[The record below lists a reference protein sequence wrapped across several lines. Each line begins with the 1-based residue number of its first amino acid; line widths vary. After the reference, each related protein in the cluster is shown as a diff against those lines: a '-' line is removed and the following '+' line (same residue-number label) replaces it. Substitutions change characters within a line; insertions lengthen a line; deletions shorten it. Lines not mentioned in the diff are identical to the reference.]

1 MESCI
6 GCKGVGLK
14 RNFER
19 IVENISMSH
28 FEHGAID
35 KQSKQLVDPQVA
47 AKRTLYECPGCTRDV
62 FVRKGEIKIP
72 HFAHK
77 KDKNATCT
85 YYNRNPS
92 KDQQHRNA
100 QLKLKQFLERGVEI
114 EICRICIGNCGSVSN
129 WGVNYTPGSIIK
141 LEHSFKYND
150 STKKADV
157 VFLHDG
163 KIIVIFEVVHTH
175 FTKELDRPEPWHE
188 ISAAEIN
195 KVPSDSSRVKLT
207 CLRQKTCKSC
217 IERQSREERL
227 RIERQIEYNKHRI
240 EREREQEIRFK
251 EWVKR
256 QDELMEQR
264 IKLDEEKRIRR
275 EKLEEEKRIQDE
287 QDYINT
293 HKEEIEY
300 QKNQELI
307 KQQRLK
313 EEERKQ
319 IKVLPKILQ
328 QRERSKI
335 YERELNR
342 ITNEV
347 PKCSNCKSTRCTK
360 CNHII
365 GPIWVK
371 FKNEELPKIFADHG
385 LDE

>member
-1 MESCI
+1 
-6 GCKGVGLK
+6 
-14 RNFER
+14 
-19 IVENISMSH
+19 MSH

-35 KQSKQLVDPQVA
+35 KQIKQLVDPQVA
-47 AKRTLYECPGCTRDV
+47 AKRILYECPGCTRDV

-100 QLKLKQFLERGVEI
+100 QLKLKQFLERGVEV
-114 EICRICIGNCGSVSN
+114 EISRICIGNCGSVSN
-129 WGVNYTPGSIIK
+129 WGVNYTHDSIIK

-157 VFLHDG
+157 VFLHDK

-175 FTKELDRPEPWHE
+175 FTKEIDRPEPWHE

-195 KVPSDSSRVKLT
+195 KIPSDSTSVKLT

-217 IERQSREERL
+217 IERQTREERL
-227 RIERQIEYNKHRI
+227 RIERQIEYNKHCI
-240 EREREQEIRFK
+240 ERERQRELEEKRRFE

-256 QDELMEQR
+256 QDELTEQR
-264 IKLDEEKRIRR
+264 IKLDEEKRIQR
-275 EKLEEEKRIQDE
+275 EKRIKLDEEKRLQEE

-293 HKEEIEY
+293 HQEEIEY
-300 QKNQELI
+300 QKNQEVI

-313 EEERKQ
+313 EEERKH

-335 YERELNR
+335 Y
-342 ITNEV
+342 
-347 PKCSNCKSTRCTK
+347 
-360 CNHII
+360 
-365 GPIWVK
+365 
-371 FKNEELPKIFADHG
+371 
-385 LDE
+385 

>member
-1 MESCI
+1 
-6 GCKGVGLK
+6 
-14 RNFER
+14 
-19 IVENISMSH
+19 MSH
-28 FEHGAID
+28 FEHGAVD
-35 KQSKQLVDPQVA
+35 KQTKQLVDPQVA
-47 AKRTLYECPGCTRDV
+47 AKRILYECPDCTRDV

-72 HFAHK
+72 HFAHR

-85 YYNRNPS
+85 YFNRNPS

-100 QLKLKQFLERGVEI
+100 QLKLKQFLERGVEV
-114 EICRICIGNCGSVSN
+114 EISRICIGNCGRVSN
-129 WGVNYTPGSIIK
+129 WGVNYRPGSIIK

-157 VFLHDG
+157 AFLHD
-163 KIIVIFEVVHTH
+163 KQIIVIFEVVHKHYTM
-175 FTKELDRPEPWHE
+175 EENRPEPWHE

-195 KVPSDSSRVKLT
+195 MIPSDSTSVKLT

-217 IERQSREERL
+217 IDRQTREERL
-227 RIERQIEYNKHRI
+227 RIERQIEYNNRRS
-240 EREREQEIRFK
+240 EREREEEKRYE

-264 IKLDEEKRIRR
+264 IKLDEEKRIQR
-275 EKLEEEKRIQDE
+275 EQRIKREEENRIQEE
-287 QDYINT
+287 QNYNNA
-293 HKEEIEY
+293 HEEEVEY

-313 EEERKQ
+313 EEEHKR

-335 YERELNR
+335 YERESQR
-342 ITNEV
+342 IANEV
-347 PKCSNCKSTRCTK
+347 PKCSSCKGMRCTK

-365 GPIWVK
+365 GPIWIK
-371 FKNEELPKIFADHG
+371 FKNEELPKILADHG

>member
-1 MESCI
+1 
-6 GCKGVGLK
+6 
-14 RNFER
+14 
-19 IVENISMSH
+19 MSH
-28 FEHGAID
+28 FEHGAVD
-35 KQSKQLVDPQVA
+35 KQTKQLVDPQVA
-47 AKRTLYECPGCTRDV
+47 AKRILYECPDCTRDV

-72 HFAHK
+72 HFAHR

-85 YYNRNPS
+85 YFNRNPS

-100 QLKLKQFLERGVEI
+100 QLKLKQFLERGVEV
-114 EICRICIGNCGSVSN
+114 EISRICIGNCGTVFN
-129 WGVNYTPGSIIK
+129 WGVNYTPDSIIK

-157 VFLHDG
+157 VFLNNK

-175 FTKELDRPEPWHE
+175 FTKEIDRPEPWHE

-195 KVPSDSSRVKLT
+195 KIPSDSTSVKLT

-217 IERQSREERL
+217 IERQTREERL
-227 RIERQIEYNKHRI
+227 RIERQIEYNKHCI
-240 EREREQEIRFK
+240 ERERQRELEEKRRFE

-256 QDELMEQR
+256 QDELTEQR
-264 IKLDEEKRIRR
+264 IKLDEEKRIQR
-275 EKLEEEKRIQDE
+275 EKRIKREEEKRIQDE

-293 HKEEIEY
+293 HQEEIEY

-313 EEERKQ
+313 EEERKR

-328 QRERSKI
+328 QLERSKI
-335 YERELNR
+335 YERESQR
-342 ITNEV
+342 IANEV
-347 PKCSNCKSTRCTK
+347 PKCSSCKGMRCTK

-365 GPIWVK
+365 GPIWIK
-371 FKNEELPKIFADHG
+371 FKNEELPKILADHG

>member
-1 MESCI
+1 
-6 GCKGVGLK
+6 
-14 RNFER
+14 
-19 IVENISMSH
+19 MSH

-35 KQSKQLVDPQVA
+35 KQTNLLVDPQVA
-47 AKRTLYECPGCTRDV
+47 ARRTLYECPGCTRDV

-92 KDQQHRNA
+92 KDQQHKNA

-114 EICRICIGNCGSVSN
+114 EISRICIGNCGTVFN

-157 VFLHDG
+157 AFLHDG

-195 KVPSDSSRVKLT
+195 KIPSDSTSVKLL

-217 IERQSREERL
+217 IERQALEERL
-227 RIERQIEYNKHRI
+227 RIERQLKYNKERI
-240 EREREQEIRFK
+240 EREREEEIRFK

-256 QDELMEQR
+256 QDELIEKQLKLDEENR
-264 IKLDEEKRIRR
+264 IRREKLDEEKRIRR
-275 EKLEEEKRIQDE
+275 EKRIKLEEEKRIQDE

-293 HKEEIEY
+293 HQEEIEY

-307 KQQRLK
+307 KQERLK
-313 EEERKQ
+313 EEEIKQ

-328 QRERSKI
+328 QRERSII

-342 ITNEV
+342 ISNEV
-347 PKCSNCKSTRCTK
+347 PRCSNCKTIRCTK

-371 FKNEELPKIFADHG
+371 FKNEELPNIFADHG
-385 LDE
+385 LDQ